1 VRGRQ
6 STIMPDGNATA
17 DGLFDGHPPTG
28 DVLRDSSTISAPIA
42 TAAENLR
49 RTILSRSA
57 IHSSPE
63 QLGEISS
70 PPASHAIRQSAMQT
84 PSFGSGVPIESLESC
99 PSCRLKELE
108 RKGAS
113 RPRAFLNPPY
123 SSGVIDKWLA
133 RMAEHDNG
141 TALIFARTETDAF
154 FRYVWERASALLF
167 MRGRINFYVGEPYVD
182 EATGIRYEIGDRA
195 KGNAGAP
202 TVLCAYGATDADVL
216 AACKIDGAF
225 VPLRFPRSV
234 LVSIFAASFDA
245 EKMNITWREA
255 LAEFF
260 AERDGPV
267 SLPELYVA
275 FSTHPKAS
283 TNPNFAAKLRQQLQ
297 FGDYRRVAPG
307 LWEARA

>member
-1 VRGRQ
+1 MTRE
-6 STIMPDGNATA
+6 TA
-17 DGLFDGHPPTG
+17 PRFSGIGGHHSHKAGTVEWLTPPE
-28 DVLRDSSTISAPIA
+28 VISALGPFDLDPCA
-42 TAAENLR
+42 PPVQPYPTAARTFTARENGLLQKWNG
-49 RTILSRSA
+49 RTW
-57 IHSSPE
+57 
-63 QLGEISS
+63 
-70 PPASHAIRQSAMQT
+70 M
-84 PSFGSGVPIESLESC
+84 
-99 PSCRLKELE
+99 
-108 RKGAS
+108 
-113 RPRAFLNPPY
+113 NPPY
-123 SSGVIDKWLA
+123 ANGVIEKWLA

-141 TALIFARTETDAF
+141 TALLFARTETDAF

-182 EATGIRYEIGDRA
+182 EKTGKRYEVGDRA

-234 LVSIFAASFDA
+234 LVSLFPASNEEAKSVDVS
-245 EKMNITWREA
+245 WREA

-260 AERDGPV
+260 AERDGPI

-283 TNPNFAAKLRQQLQ
+283 TNPNYAAKLRQQLQ